1 MSRHEDRGGRRA
13 DYYIAGFI
21 APTCSALLYPV
32 LTLFYT
38 KELGLAPWMVS
49 LFSMLL
55 PVATFLVVQG
65 VGVASDRGASRPALI
80 AISLLCGSGAS
91 LLLGSY
97 PPAWALFSLG
107 LLLFAAMGIAFP
119 QTFASGHEYAVRYL
133 DDGMMFTTQ
142 LRSIAS
148 FAWVGAPPVAFF
160 IATALGFR
168 SLYLM
173 CAAFFALSA
182 AYSFARLPR
191 VPMIASKDEQA
202 ASSGWWRSR
211 KVLLLCLAVMLLFTA
226 FSGYISCMPL
236 FIMEE
241 LRLPSWAAGAMYGLS
256 AFLEIP
262 LMFIGAR
269 ISGRTGLC
277 AQIASGGAALL
288 IFLAAMP
295 HFTSPWMF
303 LASSPLP
310 ALFIA
315 NCSNMGMILFQR
327 LLPAIPGQAT
337 SLFLNC
343 STLGQIFA
351 GALFSLSGLGSYAYV
366 FWACLICCA
375 LGLASLK
382 GAGITRDDDKPRALH
397 GAVSGSLRD

>member
-1 MSRHEDRGGRRA
+1 MAFHWNDPGHRRA
-13 DYYIAGFI
+13 DYYLAGFL

-38 KELGLAPWMVS
+38 QELSLAPWVVS

-55 PVATFLVVQG
+55 PVATFVVVQG

-80 AISLLCGSGAS
+80 AISLLCGAGAS

-97 PPAWALFSLG
+97 PPVWALFTLG
-107 LLLFAAMGIAFP
+107 LALFAAMGIAFP

-133 DDGMMFTTQ
+133 SDGMMFTTQ

-148 FAWVGAPPVAFF
+148 FAWVGAPPVSFF

-168 SLYLM
+168 TLYAL
-173 CAAFFALSA
+173 CAAFFAASA
-182 AYSFARLPR
+182 LYIFIRLPR

-202 ASSGWWRSR
+202 ADSGWWRRR
-211 KVLLLCLAVMLLFTA
+211 KVVLLCLAVMLLFTA

-236 FIMEE
+236 FIMRE
-241 LRLPSWAAGAMYGLS
+241 LNLPSWAAGAMYGLS

-262 LMFIGAR
+262 LMFLGAR
-269 ISGRTGLC
+269 LSGRTGL
-277 AQIASGGAALL
+277 ARQLMAGGAALA
-288 IFLAAMP
+288 IFLCAMP
-295 HFTSPWMF
+295 FFSAPWMF
-303 LASSPLP
+303 LASSLLP

-327 LLPAIPGQAT
+327 LLPSIPGQAT

-343 STLGQIFA
+343 TTLGQIFA
-351 GALFSLSGLGSYAYV
+351 GALFSLSGLGSYRYV
-366 FWACLICCA
+366 FAACLLCCL
-375 LGLASLK
+375 LGLFCLWAARVTREDEAPRPLR
-382 GAGITRDDDKPRALH
+382 GA
-397 GAVSGSLRD
+397 